1 MNKIILVGNLAKD
14 PEVKVIEESGK
25 TLTKIIIAVQRS
37 FKNVEG
43 EREADFIQVTF
54 FDKRAEAVAEFL
66 KKGDPIS
73 VSGRLRTGSY
83 EDKEGVKKYTTEVIA
98 DEFQFINGKKSNE
111 NIG

>member
-14 PEVKVIEESGK
+14 PEIKVIEESGK
-25 TLTKIIIAVQRS
+25 ALTKIIIAVQRT
-37 FKNVEG
+37 FKNTDG

-54 FDKRAEAVAEFL
+54 FDKKAETVAEFL

-73 VSGRLRTGSY
+73 VSGRLQTRNY
-83 EDKEGVKKYTTEVIA
+83 EDKEGVKKYITEVIA
-98 DEFQFINGKKSNE
+98 DEFQFINGRKSNE